1 MYPPPPSNG
10 KRASEKRISLLF
22 VESSD
27 FFHESPDF
35 SLSGVGR
42 SDANLSYYKE
52 VNINNIAIF
61 HR

>member
-1 MYPPPPSNG
+1 M
-10 KRASEKRISLLF
+10 EKGLLGRKNRISLLF

-42 SDANLSYYKE
+42 SDANLSY
-52 VNINNIAIF
+52 
-61 HR
+61 

>member
-1 MYPPPPSNG
+1 M
-10 KRASEKRISLLF
+10 EKGLLGRKNRISLLF